1 MFLSAADIEP
11 KRSQRLD
18 IEHTEPQGTKTAD
31 PRPEI
36 GCTERLKWSKE
47 RKMQE
52 EADRRRKEKQKK
64 KEQTEEGF
72 LLLSQHCYHTS
83 TVLTAVTQKRLQHD
97 TAPW

>member
-1 MFLSAADIEP
+1 
-11 KRSQRLD
+11 
-18 IEHTEPQGTKTAD
+18 
-31 PRPEI
+31 
-36 GCTERLKWSKE
+36 
-47 RKMQE
+47 MQE

-97 TAPW
+97 TAPWQAGYYSYSRRVETWGQHG

>member
-1 MFLSAADIEP
+1 
-11 KRSQRLD
+11 
-18 IEHTEPQGTKTAD
+18 
-31 PRPEI
+31 
-36 GCTERLKWSKE
+36 
-47 RKMQE
+47 MQE
-52 EADRRRKEKQKK
+52 EADRRWKEKQKK